1 MAIQLSSLLLALYF
15 LCSTQH
21 LKQVSAELI
30 LEEGYTVS
38 TVLDGNKLPHPMIPS
53 SVLPIFGD
61 GTHELLVLDSPNSVF
76 YTISIPISN
85 GSEIRKIS
93 GNGTPGF
100 ADGDLGTAMFDRPRS
115 FSVDLKGNVY
125 VADRSNHAIRKIS
138 KSGVTTIAG
147 GRSKKS
153 GNVDGPAQ
161 DASFSDDFELS
172 FVPELCVLLISD
184 RGNRL
189 IRQMNLDRNDCRGG
203 SEWKLG
209 ASGCI
214 LLGIA
219 CLILGLVITLAGS
232 VVYRCI
238 NSREIIDYHKFSE
251 TWKRFQINLERVVMT
266 VYSVIKNEVAS
277 LTIYL
282 LRILKMGLSQLS
294 LMFRICSV
302 EKDTLFGEQ
311 VPLFDSD
318 IRYNYETSKSEI
330 FADQLKDL
338 MSFDETV
345 DESKELTGTFK
356 EDNDSHENIDVSTC
370 SFGSI
375 DTMIHA
381 NVLEFGKQPTQK
393 PSLELSLIGIS
404 GLVKRK

>member
-1 MAIQLSSLLLALYF
+1 MAFQFSSLLLHLIFYF
-15 LCSTQH
+15 ICSTQH
-21 LKQVSAELI
+21 LQHVSGELN
-30 LEEGYTVS
+30 LEQGYTVL
-38 TVLDGNKLPHPMIPS
+38 TVLDGNKLPHRPMIPS
-53 SVLPIFGD
+53 SVLPKFG
-61 GTHELLVLDSPNSVF
+61 GGAQQLFVLDSPNSVF

-93 GNGTPGF
+93 GNGTHGF
-100 ADGDLGTAMFDRPRS
+100 ADGDFSIAMFDHPRS
-115 FSVDLKGNVY
+115 FAVDFKGNIY

-147 GRSKKS
+147 GHSRKS

-161 DASFSDDFELS
+161 DASFSDDFELT
-172 FVPELCVLLISD
+172 FVPELCALLISD

-189 IRQMNLDRNDCRGG
+189 IRQMNLNPNDCRSS

-209 ASGCI
+209 ASGSV
-214 LLGIA
+214 LLGVA
-219 CLILGLVITLAGS
+219 CLILGSVITLAVGL
-232 VVYRCI
+232 VVYPCI
-238 NSREIIDYHKFSE
+238 ISREVIGNHKFSK

-266 VYSVIKNEVAS
+266 VYSVIKSAVAS
-277 LTIYL
+277 STIYL
-282 LRILKMGLSQLS
+282 LRYLS
-294 LMFRICSV
+294 LMFRFCSV
-302 EKDTLFGEQ
+302 EKYIMSSEQ
-311 VPLFDSD
+311 VSLFNCDV
-318 IRYNYETSKSEI
+318 RCNHETTKSEI

-338 MSFDETV
+338 ISFDENV
-345 DESKELTGTFK
+345 DESEELTRSFK
-356 EDNDSHENIDVSTC
+356 EGNDSPGNIDVSTC

-393 PSLELSLIGIS
+393 HSLGFPLVGSS